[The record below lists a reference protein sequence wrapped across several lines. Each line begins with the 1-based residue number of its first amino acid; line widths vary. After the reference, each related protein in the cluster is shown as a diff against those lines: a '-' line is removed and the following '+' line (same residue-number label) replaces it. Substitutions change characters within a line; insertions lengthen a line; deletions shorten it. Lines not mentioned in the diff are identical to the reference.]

1 MKPKYHITP
10 EYGFLNDPN
19 GLTQFNGSY
28 HVFYQWLP
36 EVKAQ
41 GSKKWRHCISHDLVR
56 WTDIGCALGP
66 KEWFDKNGCYSGSG
80 ITDHEKCYLFY
91 TGNVRDSQNNRQ
103 SYQCIAVSED
113 GETFKKEGPVIY
125 LPDVYTPHFRDP
137 KVWKYNNKW
146 WIAVGA
152 QTKDIKG
159 NVALFSSDNLK
170 NWDYIG
176 NMLDENFD
184 WGYMCE
190 CPDIIKINGQ
200 DFLIVSR
207 QKENDCR
214 AISFSGNMNYDIGKF
229 TIDPSSKKLL
239 DEGMDFY
246 APQSFQDNSGRYILF
261 GWLGSGEID
270 YQMSQPCIEE
280 GWLHSLTIPRELT
293 IKNGILC
300 QKPVEELKLL
310 RKNEQ
315 YFEFS
320 GNKCIDLN
328 STSAEILIE
337 NQYTQNI
344 SLCLGNTIK
353 VNYSKEK
360 RLLQVER
367 KKWDYE
373 GYDVKEKKINN
384 LENIH
389 IFIDQSTAEIFV
401 NNGENVFTMKA
412 YFYNNTEFN
421 IYSEQNI
428 KIKTW
433 LMEV

>member
-1 MKPKYHITP
+1 
-10 EYGFLNDPN
+10 
-19 GLTQFNGSY
+19 
-28 HVFYQWLP
+28 
-36 EVKAQ
+36 
-41 GSKKWRHCISHDLVR
+41 
-56 WTDIGCALGP
+56 
-66 KEWFDKNGCYSGSG
+66 
-80 ITDHEKCYLFY
+80 
-91 TGNVRDSQNNRQ
+91 
-103 SYQCIAVSED
+103 
-113 GETFKKEGPVIY
+113 
-125 LPDVYTPHFRDP
+125 
-137 KVWKYNNKW
+137 
-146 WIAVGA
+146 
-152 QTKDIKG
+152 
-159 NVALFSSDNLK
+159 
-170 NWDYIG
+170 
-176 NMLDENFD
+176 
-184 WGYMCE
+184 
-190 CPDIIKINGQ
+190 
-200 DFLIVSR
+200 
-207 QKENDCR
+207 
-214 AISFSGNMNYDIGKF
+214 
-229 TIDPSSKKLL
+229 
-239 DEGMDFY
+239 
-246 APQSFQDNSGRYILF
+246 
-261 GWLGSGEID
+261 
-270 YQMSQPCIEE
+270 MSQPCIEE